1 MRVEKVCHRR
11 NDKAMK
17 IGFSSLPSVC
27 ENTHSYNIFLVQV
40 CLIASRNLQY
50 VDLAFPWHPL
60 VAYFYRPIF
69 RPPDVFS
76 PLLSDFPNKFESMRR
91 VAKSGRI
98 SKGSKKSCSNIWG
111 EKNLCFS
118 VSHLPSYPATP
129 PVEHAFK
136 SIIGF
141 WPFLL
146 IKKRGKCVS
155 MSVRTR
161 KQGPCGAFH
170 SRENEYGRRKCF
182 AGCYVNGLVP
192 KNSPIFSYRMALR
205 MVNFTYAHCVANGM
219 WVIHK
224 NVLYDFCAV
233 FYRVAWSRPWK
244 MGEPN
249 FR

>member
-1 MRVEKVCHRR
+1 
-11 NDKAMK
+11 
-17 IGFSSLPSVC
+17 
-27 ENTHSYNIFLVQV
+27 
-40 CLIASRNLQY
+40 
-50 VDLAFPWHPL
+50 
-60 VAYFYRPIF
+60 
-69 RPPDVFS
+69 
-76 PLLSDFPNKFESMRR
+76 
-91 VAKSGRI
+91 
-98 SKGSKKSCSNIWG
+98 
-111 EKNLCFS
+111 
-118 VSHLPSYPATP
+118 
-129 PVEHAFK
+129 
-136 SIIGF
+136 
-141 WPFLL
+141 
-146 IKKRGKCVS
+146 

-170 SRENEYGRRKCF
+170 SCENEYGRRKCF

-233 FYRVAWSRPWK
+233 FYRAAWSRPWK